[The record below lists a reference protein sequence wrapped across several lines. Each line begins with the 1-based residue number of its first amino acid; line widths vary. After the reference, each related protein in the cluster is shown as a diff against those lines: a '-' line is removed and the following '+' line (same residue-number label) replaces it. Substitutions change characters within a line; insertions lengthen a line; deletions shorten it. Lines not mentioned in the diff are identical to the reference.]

1 MEKRSDTFVK
11 KFSGRFLA
19 WFKQNIGILIGL
31 AALMAIVSLFS
42 ESFFTASN
50 MWNILRQIST
60 NALLAFGMTFVILI
74 GGIDLSV
81 GPLLAFS
88 GVFAA
93 YVMGNLGWPIW
104 AAIAGSIIL
113 CSMVGMLNGVIV
125 TKTGIAPFVVTL
137 SVQQIFRGFAMLL
150 ANGAPIR
157 IRDQGFI
164 NIGTTYIGPV
174 AFPVIYMIIIMA
186 LCYVVLNKTQFGRHI
201 YALGGNKTAARF
213 AGIRTQRI
221 EVMVYALSG
230 FLAGIAGIVLA
241 ARMTAGVP
249 ATGDGYECDAIAAV
263 VLGGAS
269 FTGGIG
275 TIGGTLIG
283 AIIIGVLNV
292 DRTRDLTPTASAA
305 GRDGRIAPD
314 ATPQGGGSETFSRF
328 LTEEL
333 RSVIDSTCRTNGKNM
348 LIGHSYAGLFTL
360 NTFLRHTELFDTY
373 LAVDP
378 SLWWDQGSLSQEAA
392 AWVEGKDF
400 TGKSL
405 YIGVASKKRTDRVDI
420 HLNKV
425 NHLLTEVL
433 PQAKNLRFFHK
444 SFPEENHGTV
454 AIPGIYDGIKQLFG
468 K

>member
-50 MWNILRQIST
+50 MWNILRHIST

-283 AIIIGVLNV
+283 AIIIGVLN
-292 DRTRDLTPTASAA
+292 
-305 GRDGRIAPD
+305 
-314 ATPQGGGSETFSRF
+314 
-328 LTEEL
+328 
-333 RSVIDSTCRTNGKNM
+333 NGLNM
-348 LIGHSYAGLFTL
+348 LNVASFWQYVAKGVVIL
-360 NTFLRHTELFDTY
+360 
-373 LAVDP
+373 LAVMVDVLRKQSKDKRKALP
-378 SLWWDQGSLSQEAA
+378 KKAA
-392 AWVEGKDF
+392 KA
-400 TGKSL
+400 
-405 YIGVASKKRTDRVDI
+405 
-420 HLNKV
+420 
-425 NHLLTEVL
+425 
-433 PQAKNLRFFHK
+433 
-444 SFPEENHGTV
+444 
-454 AIPGIYDGIKQLFG
+454 
-468 K
+468 

>member
-283 AIIIGVLNV
+283 AIIIGVLN
-292 DRTRDLTPTASAA
+292 
-305 GRDGRIAPD
+305 
-314 ATPQGGGSETFSRF
+314 
-328 LTEEL
+328 
-333 RSVIDSTCRTNGKNM
+333 NGLNM
-348 LIGHSYAGLFTL
+348 LNVASFWQYVAKGVVIL
-360 NTFLRHTELFDTY
+360 
-373 LAVDP
+373 LAVMVDVLRKQ
-378 SLWWDQGSLSQEAA
+378 S
-392 AWVEGKDF
+392 KD
-400 TGKSL
+400 
-405 YIGVASKKRTDRVDI
+405 KR
-420 HLNKV
+420 KA
-425 NHLLTEVL
+425 L
-433 PQAKNLRFFHK
+433 PQKAAK
-444 SFPEENHGTV
+444 
-454 AIPGIYDGIKQLFG
+454 A
-468 K
+468 

>member
-42 ESFFTASN
+42 ESFFAASN

-283 AIIIGVLNV
+283 AIIIGVLN
-292 DRTRDLTPTASAA
+292 
-305 GRDGRIAPD
+305 
-314 ATPQGGGSETFSRF
+314 
-328 LTEEL
+328 
-333 RSVIDSTCRTNGKNM
+333 NGLNM
-348 LIGHSYAGLFTL
+348 LNVASFWQYVAKGVVIL
-360 NTFLRHTELFDTY
+360 
-373 LAVDP
+373 LAVMVDVLRKQSKDKRKALP
-378 SLWWDQGSLSQEAA
+378 KKAA
-392 AWVEGKDF
+392 KA
-400 TGKSL
+400 
-405 YIGVASKKRTDRVDI
+405 
-420 HLNKV
+420 
-425 NHLLTEVL
+425 
-433 PQAKNLRFFHK
+433 
-444 SFPEENHGTV
+444 
-454 AIPGIYDGIKQLFG
+454 
-468 K
+468 

>member
-60 NALLAFGMTFVILI
+60 NALLAFGMTSVILT
-74 GGIDLSV
+74 GGIDLRV

-283 AIIIGVLNV
+283 AIIIGVLN
-292 DRTRDLTPTASAA
+292 
-305 GRDGRIAPD
+305 
-314 ATPQGGGSETFSRF
+314 
-328 LTEEL
+328 
-333 RSVIDSTCRTNGKNM
+333 NGLNM
-348 LIGHSYAGLFTL
+348 LNVASFWQYVAKGVVIL
-360 NTFLRHTELFDTY
+360 
-373 LAVDP
+373 LAVMVDVLRKQSKDKRKALP
-378 SLWWDQGSLSQEAA
+378 KKAA
-392 AWVEGKDF
+392 KA
-400 TGKSL
+400 
-405 YIGVASKKRTDRVDI
+405 
-420 HLNKV
+420 
-425 NHLLTEVL
+425 
-433 PQAKNLRFFHK
+433 
-444 SFPEENHGTV
+444 
-454 AIPGIYDGIKQLFG
+454 
-468 K
+468 

>member
-283 AIIIGVLNV
+283 AIIIGVLNNGLNMLNVASFWQYVAKGVVILLAGMV
-292 DRTRDLTPTASAA
+292 DVLRKQARTREKRCPKKPP
-305 GRDGRIAPD
+305 RR
-314 ATPQGGGSETFSRF
+314 
-328 LTEEL
+328 
-333 RSVIDSTCRTNGKNM
+333 
-348 LIGHSYAGLFTL
+348 
-360 NTFLRHTELFDTY
+360 
-373 LAVDP
+373 
-378 SLWWDQGSLSQEAA
+378 
-392 AWVEGKDF
+392 
-400 TGKSL
+400 KS
-405 YIGVASKKRTDRVDI
+405 G
-420 HLNKV
+420 
-425 NHLLTEVL
+425 
-433 PQAKNLRFFHK
+433 
-444 SFPEENHGTV
+444 
-454 AIPGIYDGIKQLFG
+454 
-468 K
+468 

>member
-1 MEKRSDTFVK
+1 MEKKSDTFVRN
-11 KFSGRFLA
+11 FSGRVLA
-19 WFKQNIGILIGL
+19 WFRQNIGILIGL

-93 YVMGNLGWPIW
+93 YVMGTLGWPIW

-213 AGIRTQRI
+213 SGIRTQRI

-230 FLAGIAGIVLA
+230 FLAGVAGIVLA

-283 AIIIGVLNV
+283 AIIIGVLN
-292 DRTRDLTPTASAA
+292 
-305 GRDGRIAPD
+305 
-314 ATPQGGGSETFSRF
+314 
-328 LTEEL
+328 
-333 RSVIDSTCRTNGKNM
+333 NGLNM
-348 LIGHSYAGLFTL
+348 LNVASFWQYVAKGVVIL
-360 NTFLRHTELFDTY
+360 
-373 LAVDP
+373 LAVMVDVLRKQSKDKRKALP
-378 SLWWDQGSLSQEAA
+378 KNAA
-392 AWVEGKDF
+392 KA
-400 TGKSL
+400 
-405 YIGVASKKRTDRVDI
+405 
-420 HLNKV
+420 
-425 NHLLTEVL
+425 
-433 PQAKNLRFFHK
+433 
-444 SFPEENHGTV
+444 
-454 AIPGIYDGIKQLFG
+454 
-468 K
+468 